1 MLDVDTVVEVVDV
14 LFGTGKFTATAVVG
28 VEVVEI
34 EVVVSDVVTDVVDVV
49 DAVVDVLV
57 EVVEI
62 VDTVVD
68 VLVDVEDVLV
78 DVLVDVVV
86 DVVVEV
92 VDAVVDVL
100 VVEVLVDVVDVVDT
114 VVDVLVDVV
123 DVLVVDTV
131 VDVLVDDV
139 LVDVVVDVVEVIK
152 ELSEYS
158 AVNVT
163 FPLTDKY
170 AFLFVKSFT
179 LAFIELLKIH
189 LLNVYPLGADALIVP
204 CPITSIALPFRFVL
218 PLVVMAPVEGTSS
231 SLTWYEGKT

>member
-1 MLDVDTVVEVVDV
+1 MVTELDVLDVDTVVEVVDV

-49 DAVVDVLV
+49 DA
-57 EVVEI
+57 
-62 VDTVVD
+62 VVD

-123 DVLVVDTV
+123 VDVVDVLVVDTV

-139 LVDVVVDVVEVIK
+139 LVDVLVDVVVEVVK

-170 AFLFVKSFT
+170 AFLFVKLLT
-179 LAFIELLKIH
+179 LAFIELLKSH
-189 LLNVYPLGADALIVP
+189 LLNVYPLGAEALIVP
-204 CPITSIALPFRFVL
+204 CPITLIALPFRFVL
-218 PLVVMAPVEGTSS
+218 PSVIIAPVEGTSS